1 MLAAPAG
8 TSGQAMS
15 AERDALAVAAG
26 PGGQLGI
33 GGHTGGV
40 AVVPV
45 GGLPS
50 AKTHGGGQ
58 MDTRAPSLSQQ
69 IGGRGQMIMGA
80 VPLAPLGVS
89 A

>member
-15 AERDALAVAAG
+15 AERDAFAVAAG
-26 PGGQLGI
+26 SGGQLGI
-33 GGHTGGV
+33 GGHTGVV
-40 AVVPV
+40 AVAPT
-45 GGLPS
+45 GELPS

-58 MDTRAPSLSQQ
+58 MDAWALSLSQQ
-69 IGGRGQMIMGA
+69 MGGRGQMIIGA
-80 VPLAPLGVS
+80 APLAPFGVS